1 MNCKLSYW
9 WLARECKFSIVDT
22 KSGKFSTLQTQILF
36 SYYQF
41 VGANYSSGNL
51 MVTILELR
59 NFWIENNTLQP
70 MLRIVLTAVIK
81 YFLKEIKTK
90 RKLKAWETS
99 KNYCITTA
107 DVKNFSERHTI
118 QVKKLKHK
126 KQVIIIG
133 YLVLHFSKF
142 HFSSLFKSH

>member
-1 MNCKLSYW
+1 
-9 WLARECKFSIVDT
+9 
-22 KSGKFSTLQTQILF
+22 
-36 SYYQF
+36 
-41 VGANYSSGNL
+41 
-51 MVTILELR
+51 MVTILALR

-70 MLRIVLTAVIK
+70 MLRIVLTAVIR

-142 HFSSLFKSH
+142 HFSSMFKSH